1 MLERVFAWAR
11 GDVRTASLDRERNR
25 CVDAYDLVGK
35 LPDGPDRA
43 AAWAAFALQTY
54 GDKLVGATRA
64 DGYVR
69 SESARLA
76 RDAYR
81 QAALCLDVAR
91 TGAGRVPD
99 ALPRWPTPIRSHDQL
114 VGMRE
119 ALETL
124 RTFIAF
130 ELNDDHAPALA
141 RLDGELAK
149 ADRFWIE
156 HPPPEIRGALGD
168 ALLHG
173 LDEAYALGRRLAG
186 GAT

>member
-1 MLERVFAWAR
+1 MLERLVAWAR
-11 GDVRTASLDRERNR
+11 GDVPTATLDSERNR
-25 CVDAYDLVGK
+25 CIDAYDLVEE
-35 LPDGPDRA
+35 LPNGPARA

-54 GDKLVGATRA
+54 ADKLVSAARA

-81 QAALCLDVAR
+81 LAAGCLDIAR

-99 ALPRWPTPIRSHDQL
+99 ALPRWGTPIRSHDQL
-114 VGMRE
+114 VGMRQ
-119 ALETL
+119 ALEAL

-130 ELNDDHAPALA
+130 ELRDDRAPGLA
-141 RLDGELAK
+141 HLDEELAK
-149 ADRFWIE
+149 VDRFWIE

-173 LDEAYALGRRLAG
+173 LDEAYTLGLRVAG
-186 GAT
+186 AA